1 VAKASTVARGYG
13 YSHRR
18 KREELRPLVEMGQA
32 VCSRCGRQIA
42 PDAPWDLDH
51 LPDRSGWAGPAHR
64 YCNRVAGSRVAN
76 ARRQGRRSPRVM
88 RTAVYGPL
96 SS

>member
-42 PDAPWDLDH
+42 PDALWDLDH

-64 YCNRVAGSRVAN
+64 YCNRAAPGLAR
-76 ARRQGRRSPRVM
+76 RRQGRRRPRVM